1 MMTTVF
7 QRVRVGPYEIVHEI
21 GRGGMAVV
29 FFATDSRDGRRVAL
43 KLVPTGTDRDAQE
56 VLEAERWGAKLQ
68 EQFCRISQ
76 NVPVVYEHGTE
87 GGYFYI
93 AMEYLDGR
101 NLSEIVAAGPLA
113 PDRAVGIAIQLCHF
127 LEAAHGFEATVD
139 GRKLRSLLH
148 GDLKPRNIRVL
159 WADKIKILD
168 FGIAKALSLSR
179 KVTRND
185 FGSITY
191 LSPER
196 LESGEI
202 DTYSDFWAVGVLLYE
217 MVGGV
222 QPFRAPDT
230 RRLEQRIRSLQPP
243 DPLGPPC
250 PPALQAIV
258 AKLLAGH
265 PADRYGDARAIR
277 EDLECLM
284 SGRVTQAERE
294 GWPAGGMQHD
304 EPPTRRTQPLA
315 QMDEEATRRTS
326 RVETESQTT
335 APSSANVIFRPPE
348 PQATRTQSRAGRR
361 YLRAAL
367 LLLALS
373 IIGNELRVAWR
384 AERLKAEVPTVEL
397 DGIGRLWDGYHA
409 LTARSLR
416 VGSAGLE
423 RALTNQTAMLADR
436 IIGNYR
442 TPVPSVRETQWK
454 MAREALAQALA
465 VNPNDRQLKG
475 ALRYCDGHLHRINGE
490 ARKTHKQNAEAQHEF
505 TDAVSAFREA
515 AELRPDWPDPFL
527 GLMRTFI
534 YGLEDVDRGADA
546 LKQAQRLGYTAG
558 DRETVQLA
566 DGYRSRATAFA
577 RTART
582 LSGMAVEQEYLTR
595 ATEAY
600 RQAIDLYSKVL
611 GYADAPRSLR
621 AAQRGLEQVEQ
632 RRVELSGASV
642 RPPSPQAVRPASPQ
656 AVQPISPQARSSS
669 PFQSPVGVSPHF
681 HGLAP

>member
-1 MMTTVF
+1 MTTVF

-29 FFATDSRDGRRVAL
+29 FFATDSRDDRRVAL
-43 KLVPTGTDRDAQE
+43 KLVPIGTDRDTQDA
-56 VLEAERWGAKLQ
+56 LEAEQWGARLQ

-76 NVPVVYEHGTE
+76 NVPVLYEHGTE

-101 NLSEIVAAGPLA
+101 NLSEILAAGALA

-127 LEAAHGFEATVD
+127 LEAAHGFESTID
-139 GRKLRSLLH
+139 GRQLRSLLH
-148 GDLKPRNIRVL
+148 GDLKPRNIRLL
-159 WADKIKILD
+159 WADKVKILD

-191 LSPER
+191 VSPER

-202 DTYSDFWAVGVLLYE
+202 DTYADFWAVGVLLYE
-217 MVGGV
+217 MLAGV

-230 RRLEQRIRSLQPP
+230 RRLELRIRSLRPP
-243 DPLGPPC
+243 EPLGAPC
-250 PPALQAIV
+250 PPALQAVV

-277 EDLECLM
+277 DDLECVL

-294 GWPAGGMQHD
+294 GWPAGGMRHD
-304 EPPTRRTQPLA
+304 EPPTVRTQPSA
-315 QMDEEATRRTS
+315 PVDEDATRRTL
-326 RVETESQTT
+326 RVEADAGATE
-335 APSSANVIFRPPE
+335 PSPTNFIFRPPE
-348 PQATRTQSRAGRR
+348 LQPATPRHRPGRGYVRAV
-361 YLRAAL
+361 L
-367 LLLALS
+367 LLLAFFA
-373 IIGNELRVAWR
+373 IGHELMIASR
-384 AERLKAEVPTVEL
+384 AERVKAEVPTVEL
-397 DGIGRLWDGYHA
+397 EGIGSLWDRYHE
-409 LTARSLR
+409 LSSQSLR
-416 VGSAGLE
+416 ITTASLE
-423 RALTNQTAMLADR
+423 RALTSQTMTLADR
-436 IIGNYR
+436 IIANYR
-442 TPVPSVRETQWK
+442 TPAPTVRETQWK

-465 VNPNDRQLKG
+465 VTPNDSQLKS
-475 ALRYCDGHLHRINGE
+475 AFRYCDGHLHRINGE
-490 ARKTHKQNAEAQHEF
+490 ARKTHKQNTEAQHEF
-505 TDAVSAFREA
+505 TEAVAAFREA
-515 AELRPDWPDPFL
+515 AELRPAWPDPFL

-558 DRETVQLA
+558 ERETVQLA
-566 DGYRSRATAFA
+566 DGYRSRAMAFA

-582 LSGMAVEQEYLTR
+582 LSGMAVEQEYLAR
-595 ATEAY
+595 AAEAY

-621 AAQRGLEQVEQ
+621 AAQRGLEQIEQ
-632 RRVELSGASV
+632 RKGELS
-642 RPPSPQAVRPASPQ
+642 PQS
-656 AVQPISPQARSSS
+656 VQP
-669 PFQSPVGVSPHF
+669 
-681 HGLAP
+681 

>member
-101 NLSEIVAAGPLA
+101 NLSEIVAGGPLA

-230 RRLEQRIRSLQPP
+230 RRLEQRIPWGRHVLRRCRPSWPSSSRGIPPIDTAMPARFARISNASCPDASLRPNVKDGRPVECSTTSLRRGARSRRRRWMRKRR
-243 DPLGPPC
+243 
-250 PPALQAIV
+250 AE
-258 AKLLAGH
+258 H
-265 PADRYGDARAIR
+265 P
-277 EDLECLM
+277 E
-284 SGRVTQAERE
+284 S
-294 GWPAGGMQHD
+294 
-304 EPPTRRTQPLA
+304 RRNRKRRRLR
-315 QMDEEATRRTS
+315 RRTS
-326 RVETESQTT
+326 SFGLPNR
-335 APSSANVIFRPPE
+335 R
-348 PQATRTQSRAGRR
+348 RRGR
-361 YLRAAL
+361 
-367 LLLALS
+367 
-373 IIGNELRVAWR
+373 
-384 AERLKAEVPTVEL
+384 
-397 DGIGRLWDGYHA
+397 
-409 LTARSLR
+409 
-416 VGSAGLE
+416 
-423 RALTNQTAMLADR
+423 
-436 IIGNYR
+436 
-442 TPVPSVRETQWK
+442 
-454 MAREALAQALA
+454 
-465 VNPNDRQLKG
+465 
-475 ALRYCDGHLHRINGE
+475 
-490 ARKTHKQNAEAQHEF
+490 
-505 TDAVSAFREA
+505 
-515 AELRPDWPDPFL
+515 
-527 GLMRTFI
+527 
-534 YGLEDVDRGADA
+534 
-546 LKQAQRLGYTAG
+546 
-558 DRETVQLA
+558 
-566 DGYRSRATAFA
+566 
-577 RTART
+577 
-582 LSGMAVEQEYLTR
+582 
-595 ATEAY
+595 
-600 RQAIDLYSKVL
+600 
-611 GYADAPRSLR
+611 R
-621 AAQRGLEQVEQ
+621 AAQAADICE
-632 RRVELSGASV
+632 RRSFCSLC
-642 RPPSPQAVRPASPQ
+642 PSSET
-656 AVQPISPQARSSS
+656 S
-669 PFQSPVGVSPHF
+669 
-681 HGLAP
+681 